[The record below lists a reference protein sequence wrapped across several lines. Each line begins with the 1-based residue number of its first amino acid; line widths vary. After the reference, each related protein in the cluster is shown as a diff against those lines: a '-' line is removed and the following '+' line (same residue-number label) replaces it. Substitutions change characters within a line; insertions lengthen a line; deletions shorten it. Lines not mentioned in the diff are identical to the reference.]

1 MISVLKIPKGEEE
14 KKKPIHKPSSRSRGE
29 EQKLEGDCAERGEFP
44 KSVRRGAEMLGGAGS
59 ARAAVAGGVTV
70 V

>member
-1 MISVLKIPKGEEE
+1 MISVLKIPKGGGG
-14 KKKPIHKPSSRSRGE
+14 KPKPKTKPSSRSQGE

-44 KSVRRGAEMLGGAGS
+44 ESLGRGAEQAA
-59 ARAAVAGGVTV
+59 ARAAVADRVTV